1 MMRSEVLVA
10 TGSVSSQKL
19 PSVDP
24 EIEQAAA
31 DIVRDPDAY
40 FERQRALRAW
50 EAEEY
55 VESELAISRLRRRS
69 SRPSLRQFLARL
81 SPG

>member
-1 MMRSEVLVA
+1 VRSEVLVVA
-10 TGSVSSQKL
+10 GSVPSQKL

-24 EIEQAAA
+24 EVEQAAA

-55 VESELAISRLRRRS
+55 VERELAISRLRRRN
-69 SRPSLRQFLARL
+69 SRPSIKKFFASL
-81 SPG
+81 SPS